1 MSSQHLLH
9 YPVKV
14 KIDEQN
20 KYFISSIDYPCC
32 YASYQN
38 LQQALDSVRVK
49 LEDRT
54 WIDSS
59 DNKVISP
66 SKIINIEKESGYF
79 YTEVSVI
86 KRYNA
91 IPSILYYYLPVSEIL
106 MKMLTN
112 PYIWFSDP
120 KFFNDPF
127 ELPDVFEKSWKPA
140 EEWKDFEYAYK
151 TLSNKLDILK
161 GFKSAQDAFIA
172 LKFKKQDILEKVLSL
187 KINSLEKTVNNS
199 RLACFSRYFDNIL
212 MWSHYSNKHTGV
224 VIGYNYQSV
233 QDCGGK
239 IAGSDVDYRI
249 HPNKLR
255 TGEYAGEIHEILE
268 SEYSTRKLF
277 TKHPSWAYEQEYRLL
292 TTESNGGR
300 FSIPKKCICELY
312 LGCNIDE
319 DIKNA
324 LLNIVNDLDIDIY
337 DMVKTSNTDLIRQKV
352 VKQKTR

>member
-1 MSSQHLLH
+1 LTQWQTDCKAFQSPALH
-9 YPVKV
+9 IAKPLAAKLR
-14 KIDEQN
+14 KKMNE
-20 KYFISSIDYPCC
+20 KE
-32 YASYQN
+32 
-38 LQQALDSVRVK
+38 L
-49 LEDRT
+49 LED
-54 WIDSS
+54 I
-59 DNKVISP
+59 
-66 SKIINIEKESGYF
+66 
-79 YTEVSVI
+79 
-86 KRYNA
+86 RYLLKNT
-91 IPSILYYYLPVSEIL
+91 PILYQYMSINGGRPFLENLKL
-106 MKMLTN
+106 MLKN
-112 PYIWFSDP
+112 PTI
-120 KFFNDPF
+120 FNDPYDF
-127 ELPDVFEKSWKPA
+127 YKGLVSFDKIPKEFLEELIKKKESYKNLTENEIRKAFVDI
-140 EEWKDFEYAYK
+140 AYP
-151 TLSNKLDILK
+151 
-161 GFKSAQDAFIA
+161 
-172 LKFKKQDILEKVLSL
+172 KQ
-187 KINSLEKTVNNS
+187 INQQGVS
-199 RLACFSRYFDNIL
+199 CFSEDGENML

-233 QDCGGK
+233 QDCVGK